1 MKIDNVYKVKS
12 LDRLDLAEWQIKQ
25 NKIDTLGSTLYFA
38 LFNFM
43 QAILKEAP
51 EGKWK
56 HIGINKMFSKFCI
69 ENNCMDR
76 LNLRKIYNIYTDLYI
91 LRIKA
96 DYTNE
101 KLTKKE
107 KLELLAIF
115 EFISEVIR
123 KWQQ

>member
-1 MKIDNVYKVKS
+1 
-12 LDRLDLAEWQIKQ
+12 
-25 NKIDTLGSTLYFA
+25 
-38 LFNFM
+38 
-43 QAILKEAP
+43 
-51 EGKWK
+51 
-56 HIGINKMFSKFCI
+56 
-69 ENNCMDR
+69 MDR

-101 KLTKKE
+101 KLTEKE

-115 EFISEVIR
+115 EFINEVIR